1 MYKYPKKFPFRLAAT
16 SFIYPDK
23 IIPNVM
29 KLGSF
34 FDEIELLLF
43 ESKPFIVKDNING
56 SKIVEVLPSKE
67 EIKELGEL
75 SKKFDLTYN
84 IHLPVDIS
92 LTDSSKSVRLESI
105 ETVKK
110 VVALCEPLN
119 PTTYT
124 LHLDFNI
131 NGDNPQNNLAIP
143 ISPTP
148 APSPMER
155 GINTPSLPLGR
166 AGEGQNNYLESY
178 INLEIWREYVKD
190 SLQLLSSSLSDP
202 SIISIETLDYPF
214 EYIGDIVESCKM
226 SVCIDAGHLIKYG
239 YSIEK
244 LFAKYKAIVPIIHL
258 HGVEFPSLKDHQPL
272 GKTPSHILEPTM
284 NVLKNFKGVVSLELF
299 NYEHLSKSLEF
310 LNQRYNY

>member
-1 MYKYPKKFPFRLAAT
+1 MYKYPKKFPFRLATT
-16 SFIYPDK
+16 SFIYPDR
-23 IIPNVM
+23 IVPNVV

-43 ESKPFIVKDNING
+43 ESNPFIVKDNING

-67 EIKELGEL
+67 EIKELKEL

-92 LTDSSKSVRLESI
+92 LTDSSKSLRLESI
-105 ETVKK
+105 ETVKQIL
-110 VVALCEPLN
+110 ALCEPLN

-131 NGDNPQNNLAIP
+131 NGDNPQNNIK
-143 ISPTP
+143 
-148 APSPMER
+148 
-155 GINTPSLPLGR
+155 
-166 AGEGQNNYLESY
+166 
-178 INLEIWREYVKD
+178 LEIWREYVKE

-202 SIISIETLDYPF
+202 SIISIETLNYPF

-244 LFAKYKAIVPIIHL
+244 IFAKYKAIVPIIHL
-258 HGVEFPSLKDHQPL
+258 HGVEFPSLKDHQAL
-272 GKTPSHILEPTM
+272 NKTPSHILAPTI
-284 NVLKNFKGVVSLELF
+284 NILKNFKGVVSLELF
-299 NYEHLSKSLEF
+299 NYKNLSDSLRF
-310 LNQRYNY
+310 LNTFFE